1 LLLNLLKDT
10 SWPLLGGNGLLGSE
24 TPSVDFEAAVETAL
38 AGLAAPVEDP
48 SRDGGASG
56 VEPAVVEVVVVDGLD
71 EELAVGDFSIFI
83 VRGT

>member
-10 SWPLLGGNGLLGSE
+10 SCPLLGGNGLLGSE
-24 TPSVDFEAAVETAL
+24 TPSVDFEAVETAL

-56 VEPAVVEVVVVDGLD
+56 VEPAVVEVAVVEGLD
-71 EELAVGDFSIFI
+71 EELAVGDFIIFI